1 MRRHAFHVWSQ
12 LSASSPNNNCC
23 FLCFAAVF
31 PCVAPSPPP
40 SSGSLWRHPLQALAA
55 CCFLERRE
63 ALHVVAAHAS
73 GFVCSLW
80 RIHAVSSV
88 AFGDR
93 SIRSS
98 RGSVDLSSSASCLKI
113 RMRKVLGKCQAVMPK
128 AFSPVP
134 QPKSRNNI
142 SSNKRMEIGSHMDL
156 QQS

>member
-1 MRRHAFHVWSQ
+1 M
-12 LSASSPNNNCC
+12 
-23 FLCFAAVF
+23 
-31 PCVAPSPPP
+31 APSPPP

-98 RGSVDLSSSASCLKI
+98 PGQLGNMSVHMGEEGGGGGGCGGGGGGGGYKKI
-113 RMRKVLGKCQAVMPK
+113 EKVREREREREREKESEREMKRKRRKEREREREG
-128 AFSPVP
+128 
-134 QPKSRNNI
+134 
-142 SSNKRMEIGSHMDL
+142 E
-156 QQS
+156 